1 MTAPTQPEAQAPAET
16 APEQSP
22 ALTHSTYTDGVYTGT
37 GTGYRGATQVQ
48 VTVESGRITD
58 VTVLSYADDRQYFAR
73 AQSSLIAA
81 ILNQQGVDVSTV
93 SGATFSS
100 NGILEA
106 VADALNIDF
115 TNPNASLGGRRKGR
129 S

>member
-1 MTAPTQPEAQAPAET
+1 M
-16 APEQSP
+16 
-22 ALTHSTYTDGVYTGT
+22 
-37 GTGYRGATQVQ
+37 
-48 VTVESGRITD
+48 
-58 VTVLSYADDRQYFAR
+58 
-73 AQSSLIAA
+73 
-81 ILNQQGVDVSTV
+81 STV

>member
-1 MTAPTQPEAQAPAET
+1 MKRLFALFLVFCLACVSTSALAEY
-16 APEQSP
+16 A
-22 ALTHSTYTDGVYTGT
+22 DGQYTGT
-37 GTGYRGATQVQ
+37 GNGYRGATQVQ
-48 VTVESGRITD
+48 VTVAGGRITD
-58 VTVLSYADDRQYFAR
+58 VTVLSSEDDRQYFSR

-81 ILNQQGVDVSTV
+81 ILNAQGVDVSTV

-115 TNPNASLGGRRKGR
+115 TNPNATLSRGRGGRGRK
-129 S
+129 